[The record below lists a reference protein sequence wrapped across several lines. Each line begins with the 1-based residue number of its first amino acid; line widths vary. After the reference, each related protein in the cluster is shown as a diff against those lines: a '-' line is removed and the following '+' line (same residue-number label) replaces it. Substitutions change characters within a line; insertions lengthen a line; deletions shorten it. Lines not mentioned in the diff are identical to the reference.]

1 MLSNEGADIVMGDQ
15 ARPTLLKQD
24 RSARPMVAKDS
35 GRAPRNHHLH
45 RATPG
50 DFSFPQKFVGVITD
64 GCTTSLEKLNCLS
77 KKGRWCMKAV
87 RKYIVF
93 RKHWRRHKMR
103 LRLGWGPRDELKQYK
118 FSFLH
123 LYLFAFTS
131 LISTDQSSEIAGT
144 LILESKEGG
153 MQDVLGLG

>member
-1 MLSNEGADIVMGDQ
+1 
-15 ARPTLLKQD
+15 
-24 RSARPMVAKDS
+24 
-35 GRAPRNHHLH
+35 
-45 RATPG
+45 
-50 DFSFPQKFVGVITD
+50 
-64 GCTTSLEKLNCLS
+64 
-77 KKGRWCMKAV
+77 
-87 RKYIVF
+87 
-93 RKHWRRHKMR
+93 MR

-153 MQDVLGLG
+153 MQVVLGLG

>member
-123 LYLFAFTS
+123 LYLFRVHITN
-131 LISTDQSSEIAGT
+131 QY
-144 LILESKEGG
+144 
-153 MQDVLGLG
+153 

>member
-1 MLSNEGADIVMGDQ
+1 MGDQ

-153 MQDVLGLG
+153 MQVVLGLGWCVCTIVCIV